1 MLIPSGDKFFPVK
14 IKETHSIKHETCP
27 VCLVILLPCSEVK
40 NITDILNFNESEQV
54 TSFSSTN
61 HCQLA

>member
-1 MLIPSGDKFFPVK
+1 MVIPSRDKFFPVK
-14 IKETHSIKHETCP
+14 IKETHSIEHETCP
-27 VCLVILLPCSEVK
+27 VCLGILLPCSEVE

-61 HCQLA
+61 HYHLA